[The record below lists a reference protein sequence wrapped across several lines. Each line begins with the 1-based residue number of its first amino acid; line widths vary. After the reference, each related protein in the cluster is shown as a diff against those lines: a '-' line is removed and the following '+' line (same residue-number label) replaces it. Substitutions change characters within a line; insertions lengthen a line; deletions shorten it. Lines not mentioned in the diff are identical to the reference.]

1 MKKIVFITG
10 ATSGIGKAC
19 AEKFAAAGDNII
31 INGRR
36 TDRLHDLK
44 TELELKYQ
52 IEVLTAPFDVQN
64 REEVFTV
71 INTFPQKWK
80 QIDVLVNNAGLALGR
95 ELFDDALIDDW
106 ETMVRTNIEGLLYV
120 TKAVVPFFKAAG
132 RGHIINVGST
142 AGDVVYERGNVYCAT
157 KAAVESI
164 SHGMRIDLLQH
175 QIKVT
180 NIKPGA
186 VETEFS
192 IVRFKGD
199 EVKAEK
205 VYEGFA
211 PLSAADIADS
221 ILYCASVPPN
231 VCINEL
237 TITPTAQADGIYI
250 YKGKP

>member
-80 QIDVLVNNAGLALGR
+80 HR
-95 ELFDDALIDDW
+95 
-106 ETMVRTNIEGLLYV
+106 NI
-120 TKAVVPFFKAAG
+120 
-132 RGHIINVGST
+132 N
-142 AGDVVYERGNVYCAT
+142 
-157 KAAVESI
+157 
-164 SHGMRIDLLQH
+164 Q
-175 QIKVT
+175 Q
-180 NIKPGA
+180 
-186 VETEFS
+186 
-192 IVRFKGD
+192 
-199 EVKAEK
+199 
-205 VYEGFA
+205 
-211 PLSAADIADS
+211 
-221 ILYCASVPPN
+221 
-231 VCINEL
+231 
-237 TITPTAQADGIYI
+237 Q
-250 YKGKP
+250 